1 MCVLTTVIEAIPWL
15 KVPGPNEFT
24 VVIIDDELSY
34 PSTNE
39 NEVIGHPGTLLTTLV
54 S

>member
-1 MCVLTTVIEAIPWL
+1 MEAT
-15 KVPGPNEFT
+15 KGPGGPEVNEFI

-39 NEVIGHPGTLLTTLV
+39 NVVIGHPGTLLMTLV